1 MIVEYWSIYPAPLS
15 HRRQTKLPK
24 VLETTKFNFWHFY
37 ILYFK
42 FWLIVREENLN
53 NRKKHNHRIWNGK
66 QLSIYWKHNCNVV
79 SVWSQQKTVNKHLH
93 MLTSEGHFL
102 TFCSIKQYDQQLM
115 HFEITMWKKQLKNAT
130 HLMKLNKLLSLK

>member
-1 MIVEYWSIYPAPLS
+1 MIGKTSPSSDSWVLKYLS
-15 HRRQTKLPK
+15 CTLDPPMADEACMLPK
-24 VLETTKFNFWHFY
+24 VLETIKFNFWHFY

-42 FWLIVREENLN
+42 FWLIVHEENLN
-53 NRKKHNHRIWNGK
+53 NRKKPNHKIWNGK

-102 TFCSIKQYDQQLM
+102 TFCSIKQYDQQFM
-115 HFEITMWKKQLKNAT
+115 YFEITM
-130 HLMKLNKLLSLK
+130 